1 LRFVGIMPPAS
12 GQAPVTGEVRARRC
26 AFRLASPAT
35 ALLLGGLVVVLAV
48 SVVPLGIL
56 ARQNVGSGGDTFV
69 LGPVFGVVG
78 FVVAWRRPRN
88 PLGWL
93 MLGAVAFLV
102 LSGDASS
109 YAVAD
114 YRLRHGGLPLGW
126 VAVLLQP
133 CWAPAIA
140 LFGLTVLLFPDGR
153 LPSPR
158 WRWMLWAYLAVAVA
172 WVGGV
177 VIISAGAILGHNVH
191 VDSSGNL
198 LILDHPTGSA
208 AWWGV
213 VQGVFFPV
221 LGVFWLASV
230 VGQALSYRRSSGER
244 RLQLKWLVGGSA
256 VAVVGGALGVPLS
269 GSPSKILHIVG
280 SLGIVAVLALP
291 VSMGVAILKYRL
303 YDIDRLISRTLAYAI
318 VTGLLIGVYAG
329 VVALAGAASF
339 SSPVEVAAATLAA
352 AALFNPLRRR
362 VQKVVDR
369 RFNRA
374 RYDAD
379 QTVAAFAARL
389 QDTVD
394 LDSVRDD
401 LASVVHQALEPAHV
415 SLWIS
420 QRD

>member
-1 LRFVGIMPPAS
+1 
-12 GQAPVTGEVRARRC
+12 VTGEVTAGRF

-48 SVVPLGIL
+48 SVVPLAIL
-56 ARQNVGSGGDTFV
+56 ARQSGGSGGGSIV

-88 PLGWL
+88 SLGWL

-102 LSGDASS
+102 LSGDAGV
-109 YAVAD
+109 YVVAD

-158 WRWMLWAYLAVAVA
+158 WRWMLWAYLAVAAA
-172 WVGGV
+172 WVGGAV
-177 VIISAGAILGHNVH
+177 FISAGAIVGHNVH
-191 VDSSGNL
+191 VDSGGNL
-198 LILDHPTGSA
+198 LTLDHPTGSA

-213 VQGVFFPV
+213 VDSVFFPV

-256 VAVVGGALGVPLS
+256 VAVVGGAFGVPLS
-269 GSPSKILHIVG
+269 DSPSKVLQIAGGVG
-280 SLGIVAVLALP
+280 IFAVLALP

-303 YDIDRLISRTLAYAI
+303 YDIDRIISRTLAYAI
-318 VTGLLIGVYAG
+318 VTGLLVGVYAG

-379 QTVAAFAARL
+379 QTVSAFAARL

-401 LASVVHQALEPAHV
+401 LAGVVHQALEPAHV

>member
-1 LRFVGIMPPAS
+1 MLALT
-12 GQAPVTGEVRARRC
+12 VTA
-26 AFRLASPAT
+26 
-35 ALLLGGLVVVLAV
+35 
-48 SVVPLGIL
+48 VPLGIL
-56 ARQNVGSGGDTFV
+56 ARQGVSTGSGSLL

-88 PLGWL
+88 PMGWL

-102 LSGDASS
+102 LSGDTGS

-153 LPSPR
+153 LPSLR
-158 WRWMLWAYLAVAVA
+158 WRWMLWVYVAVA
-172 WVGGV
+172 AAWIGGV
-177 VIISAGAILGHNVH
+177 VYISAGAIIGHNVQ
-191 VDSSGNL
+191 VDSGGNL
-198 LILDHPTGSA
+198 LILDNPTGSA
-208 AWWGV
+208 AWWGA
-213 VQGVFFPV
+213 VQRVFFPV

-256 VAVVGGALGVPLS
+256 VAIAGGVLGVPLS

-318 VTGLLIGVYAG
+318 VTGLLVGVYAA

-339 SSPVEVAAATLAA
+339 SSPVEVAAATLTA

-374 RYDAD
+374 RYDAG

-401 LASVVHQALEPAHV
+401 LAGVVHQALEPAHV
-415 SLWIS
+415 SVWIG